1 MSDKKPPLSALR
13 RKARHYGVQALYQ
26 WQMAKAPLA
35 SIEAEFRADND
46 MRHVDVEYF
55 HEILF
60 EVPKRLSALEALF
73 GPHLDRDVSD
83 VGPVE
88 LAVLRMATYE
98 LEQRVDIPYKVVLNE
113 AVSLTK
119 KFGPEDSH
127 KFING
132 VLDKVAQQLR
142 QTELAAKP

>member
-1 MSDKKPPLSALR
+1 MSEKTPPLSALR
-13 RKARHYGVQALYQ
+13 RKARHYAVQGLYQ
-26 WQMAKAPLA
+26 WQMAGASLN

-46 MRHVDVEYF
+46 MRHVDLEYF
-55 HEILF
+55 HEILH
-60 EVPKRLSALEALF
+60 EVPKSLTELDDCF
-73 GPHLDRDVSD
+73 KDHLDRDLAD

-88 LAVLRMATYE
+88 LAILRMSTYE
-98 LEQRVDIPYKVVLNE
+98 LQQRLDVPYKVVLNE
-113 AVSLTK
+113 GVSLAK

-142 QTELAAKP
+142 QVEFSAQS